1 MMNRPIIVKQN
12 EYAKALTDLTNNSG
26 LPIEIILPVV
36 QNLHSELERI
46 YNENLLKAMRKEG
59 EDGEHDSTPD
69 EC

>member
-1 MMNRPIIVKQN
+1 MDKPIIVKQN

-46 YNENLLKAMRKEG
+46 YNENLLKAIQKEG